1 LLSPFTEIVQRDIRD
16 VEEVASLHVF
26 GVPVP
31 VFVQTF

>member
-26 GVPVP
+26 GAPVP